1 MCASDVL
8 NTPTKSFKSGR
19 KVVGSHSGISCD
31 RQHACD
37 ESENKTAH
45 LIVSGFLHTI
55 TIYSQNK
62 KKIILKVI
70 GNDNVSIVSE

>member
-1 MCASDVL
+1 MRLMSS
-8 NTPTKSFKSGR
+8 TRRQSPS
-19 KVVGSHSGISCD
+19 KVEEKLLGATVGSPATGK
-31 RQHACD
+31 HACD
-37 ESENKTAH
+37 ESENKTAN